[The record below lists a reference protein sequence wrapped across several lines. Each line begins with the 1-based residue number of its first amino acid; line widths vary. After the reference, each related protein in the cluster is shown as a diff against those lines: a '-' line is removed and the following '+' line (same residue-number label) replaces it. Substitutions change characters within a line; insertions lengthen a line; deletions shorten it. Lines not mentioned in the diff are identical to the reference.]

1 MKKSSQN
8 SVFAERLNSAVHP
21 AEARPKGRINPA
33 LLQFNTV
40 VKQTKLAKDVRR
52 WIYNSG
58 LAKAPASVPG
68 AGGACH
74 QRSPRPGSRRPA
86 RAGGACGR
94 MTAGTT
100 ARTNASAT
108 WVHAVH
114 RAIHPSPPPQ

>member
-58 LAKAPASVPG
+58 LAKAPASVPALAALVINEARG
-68 AGGACH
+68 RDLAA
-74 QRSPRPGSRRPA
+74 RPGPA
-86 RAGGACGR
+86 GACGR